1 MLSDHLS
8 LKFSDDFVNPSN
20 MLKGYEKI
28 EINTVI
34 KLLIRCRM
42 LYQALHEI
50 KLILQ
55 LVIKQE
61 EIFKDLIPSCEKVVN
76 DNAILSGLLVL

>member
-1 MLSDHLS
+1 
-8 LKFSDDFVNPSN
+8 
-20 MLKGYEKI
+20 
-28 EINTVI
+28 
-34 KLLIRCRM
+34 M